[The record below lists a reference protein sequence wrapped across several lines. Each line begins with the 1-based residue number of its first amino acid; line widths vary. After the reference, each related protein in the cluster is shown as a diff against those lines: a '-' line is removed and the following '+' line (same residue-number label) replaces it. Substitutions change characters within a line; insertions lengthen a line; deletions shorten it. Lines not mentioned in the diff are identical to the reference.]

1 MLSYG
6 SNDFFS
12 VCSSYMAA
20 LFQVCRFPAT
30 SCKRNMIFF
39 MLLVEA
45 IAELQTAST

>member
-39 MLLVEA
+39 YVVGRGNC
-45 IAELQTAST
+45 